1 MPRIIVV
8 DFATAPPL
16 VAVGANWD
24 YSIID
29 KGLDGDGPQSGAVLC
44 EGSAR

>member
-8 DFATAPPL
+8 DFATAPPR

-29 KGLDGDGPQSGAVLC
+29 KGLDGGAAQGGAVLC
-44 EGSAR
+44 EGLAR